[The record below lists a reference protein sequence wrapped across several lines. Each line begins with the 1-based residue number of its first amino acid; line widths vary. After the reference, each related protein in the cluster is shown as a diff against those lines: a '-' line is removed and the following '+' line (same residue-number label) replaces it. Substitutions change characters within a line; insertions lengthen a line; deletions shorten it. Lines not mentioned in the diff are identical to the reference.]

1 MMKIF
6 VRETPFKVF
15 KSLSALQNEFPN
27 TSFPREPK
35 DLTSFGLEEVVT
47 TPAPVSYPG
56 DTVTESF
63 AKVGGV
69 WTQQWQVDSP
79 ADLSSLKTQLKD
91 EARRIA
97 ERKMDP
103 PLTSTEVMAYQELYR
118 LDADPT
124 PDPADY
130 PLIAAFAAGRQ
141 LTNAQAIAAVRNNR
155 QTWLD
160 RAVLVTEKLHD
171 VLRRVDLATTTAELE
186 ALRVEL
192 ESY

>member
-1 MMKIF
+1 MKIF

-15 KSLSALQNEFPN
+15 KTISALRDEFPN
-27 TSFPREPK
+27 TSFPREPS

-47 TPAPVSYPG
+47 TPAPASYPG

-69 WTQQWQVDSP
+69 WTQQWQVTSP
-79 ADLSSLKTQLKD
+79 ADLSSLKNQLKD

-97 ERKMDP
+97 EKKMEP
-103 PLTSTEVMAYQELYR
+103 PLTSTEVMGYQELYR
-118 LDADPT
+118 YDDDPSPT
-124 PDPADY
+124 PSDY
-130 PLIAAFAAGRQ
+130 PIMAAVAAGRQ
-141 LTNAQAIAAVRNNR
+141 ISNAQAITLVRNNR

-160 RAVLVTEKLHD
+160 RAALVTEKLHD
-171 VLRRVDLATTTAELE
+171 VLRRVNLATTTAELE

-192 ESY
+192 EAY